1 MSVKRFHEYILGIP
15 IIQDEFIILIMT
27 NKLEYAIQKL
37 QGVTLPQNII
47 CWEEAEFIELQ
58 MYSTKHSVRLDVTG
72 RHTPTTASQH
82 SGLV

>member
-1 MSVKRFHEYILGIP
+1 MNILGIP

-58 MYSTKHSVRLDVTG
+58 MYAT
-72 RHTPTTASQH
+72 
-82 SGLV
+82 

>member
-1 MSVKRFHEYILGIP
+1 MNILRIP

-58 MYSTKHSVRLDVTG
+58 MYSTKHLVRLDVTG

>member
-1 MSVKRFHEYILGIP
+1 MNILGIP

-37 QGVTLPQNII
+37 QGVTLPQNVI

-58 MYSTKHSVRLDVTG
+58 MSKHSVRLDVTG
-72 RHTPTTASQH
+72 RHTPTNASQH